1 MKQNMQGKCSLLILT
16 IALLSMAGHVTSIH
30 AQGAIKPTEYEVKAA
45 FLHNFAK
52 FVEWPGKAN
61 PKTKRTIIF
70 GVLGESP
77 INAALESFKNR
88 PVLCCKPVIKHFKK
102 PEDVTFCHVL
112 FISSADERRL
122 EKILKTLK
130 GSNTLTVGDVK
141 GFAQLG
147 GIINF
152 IIVKNKV
159 RFEINVKAA
168 EEAGLKISSKLLR
181 LARIVQ
187 EGA

>member
-1 MKQNMQGKCSLLILT
+1 M
-16 IALLSMAGHVTSIH
+16 
-30 AQGAIKPTEYEVKAA
+30 
-45 FLHNFAK
+45 
-52 FVEWPGKAN
+52 
-61 PKTKRTIIF
+61 
-70 GVLGESP
+70 
-77 INAALESFKNR
+77 
-88 PVLCCKPVIKHFKK
+88 
-102 PEDVTFCHVL
+102 
-112 FISSADERRL
+112 
-122 EKILKTLK
+122 
-130 GSNTLTVGDVK
+130 TVGDVK

-159 RFEINVKAA
+159 RFEINMKAA

>member
-1 MKQNMQGKCSLLILT
+1 MKHNMPQKCFLLILT
-16 IALLSMAGHVTSIH
+16 IALLSVAYHVTSIH
-30 AQGAIKPTEYEVKAA
+30 AQGMTKPTEYQVKAA

-88 PVLCCKPVIKHFKK
+88 LVLCCKTVIKHFKK

-112 FISSADERRL
+112 FISSSDERRL

-152 IIVKNKV
+152 TIVENKV

-187 EGA
+187 EEA